1 MQVKAKE
8 RVNSQLTGP
17 KPFPLERMLAIFY
30 NIVDV
35 SPSFFPSPPCC
46 LLNAVLRT
54 FGQIGIRNKRFG
66 AVYGSE
72 SGSPID
78 L

>member
-1 MQVKAKE
+1 VKAKE

-35 SPSFFPSPPCC
+35 SPSFFPFSTLSFINRSLADFWSDPDP
-46 LLNAVLRT
+46 
-54 FGQIGIRNKRFG
+54 K
-66 AVYGSE
+66 
-72 SGSPID
+72 
-78 L
+78 

>member
-8 RVNSQLTGP
+8 RVNSQLTSP

-35 SPSFFPSPPCC
+35 SPSLF
-46 LLNAVLRT
+46 LLHNA
-54 FGQIGIRNKRFG
+54 I
-66 AVYGSE
+66 Y
-72 SGSPID
+72 
-78 L
+78 